1 MRAITEA
8 GYALI
13 CANYSLCPPRAPR
26 PAWSCGRSMHGAA
39 LSRIASPPITSQR
52 CPPPFITAGTGDED
66 VQPHSAKALARTTPR
81 ATMKTFYYLPRDF
94 ARDMGDFTR
103 MQAYH
108 ANIAPMEARGLG
120 CRRHAGNTKRYTC
133 MPTPGMRNSVRRRS

>member
-1 MRAITEA
+1 MRQLF
-8 GYALI
+8 ALPQGHPAPHGRAAFDARRGTI
-13 CANYSLCPPRAPR
+13 ANRIA
-26 PAWSCGRSMHGAA
+26 ADNIAA
-39 LSRIASPPITSQR
+39 L
-52 CPPPFITAGTGDED
+52 PPPFITAGTGDED
-66 VQPHSAKALARTTPR
+66 VQPRSAKALARTTPR

>member
-1 MRAITEA
+1 MRQLS
-8 GYALI
+8 ALPQGHPAPHGRAAFDARRGTI
-13 CANYSLCPPRAPR
+13 ANRIA
-26 PAWSCGRSMHGAA
+26 ADNIAA
-39 LSRIASPPITSQR
+39 L
-52 CPPPFITAGTGDED
+52 PPPFITAGTGDED
-66 VQPHSAKALARTTPR
+66 VQPRSAKALARTTPR
-81 ATMKTFYYLPRDF
+81 ATIKTFYYLPRDF

-120 CRRHAGNTKRYTC
+120 CRCHAGNTKRYTC

>member
-1 MRAITEA
+1 MRQLS
-8 GYALI
+8 ALPQGHPAPHGRAAFDARRGTI
-13 CANYSLCPPRAPR
+13 ANRIA
-26 PAWSCGRSMHGAA
+26 ADNIAA
-39 LSRIASPPITSQR
+39 L
-52 CPPPFITAGTGDED
+52 PPPFITAGTGDEG
-66 VQPHSAKALARTTPR
+66 VQPRSAKALARTTPR

-108 ANIAPMEARGLG
+108 TNIAPMEARGLG